1 MLKAFSST
9 AEKHCDFSLTGYFL
23 ILILAM
29 LAPYSIVAQQGW
41 NPPTNMQNN
50 MQVVAKLQL
59 GNGNFSSDSNDIM
72 AAFFGNEVWGVASP
86 TPTLGGL
93 IFLSI
98 ASNQLSGE
106 IITFK
111 AWLSTSAQIVD
122 LNETLIFQSQGET
135 GTFNNPFIFT
145 ISQGPVAFTIQ
156 ATAGMG
162 GSISPSGSITVAQGG
177 SQSFVINPSAGYQI
191 QDVIVNGTS
200 VGAVSSFTFSNVKAN
215 QTIHAEFSQ
224 VTFTIT
230 ASAGAGGSI
239 SPSGVVSVP
248 YLRTQTFI
256 ITPTTSYII
265 AAVLVNGLN
274 VGQVDSYTFNN
285 ILSNQQIHAVF
296 TPATSTISSTAGP
309 GGTIMPSG
317 TFTVNHGSNI
327 TFVIQP
333 ANGFRIDS
341 VVVDNINVG
350 PISTYQLLQISA
362 NHTIR
367 AWFGL
372 TTEIKSQENGIYAV
386 YPNPS
391 NGGFILKRGN
401 VLPADWVLKDIYG
414 RIIHYGKVTG
424 RGEEFFSLSV
434 KPGMYNLNLTDEN
447 GIKAPI
453 RVVVR

>member
-29 LAPYSIVAQQGW
+29 LAPYSIIAQQGW
-41 NPPTNMQNN
+41 NRPTNMQNN

-59 GNGNFSSDSNDIM
+59 GNGNFSSDGNDIVT
-72 AAFFGNEVWGVASP
+72 AFFGNEVWGVASP

-145 ISQGPVAFTIQ
+145 IRQGPVAFTIQ
-156 ATAGMG
+156 ATAGM
-162 GSISPSGSITVAQGG
+162 
-177 SQSFVINPSAGYQI
+177 
-191 QDVIVNGTS
+191 
-200 VGAVSSFTFSNVKAN
+200 
-215 QTIHAEFSQ
+215 
-224 VTFTIT
+224 
-230 ASAGAGGSI
+230 GGSI

-296 TPATSTISSTAGP
+296 TPSTSTISSTTGP

-341 VVVDNINVG
+341 VEVDNINVG
-350 PISTYQLLQISA
+350 PVSTYQLLQISA

-447 GIKAPI
+447 GTKAPI